1 MGRFGKGSP
10 RVHLHRGK
18 GVPLEGPFL
27 GCFSQGNL
35 TEMNENA
42 HFSVFRIF
50 CDFDPFLL
58 GHFRPQNNL
67 VSERFLPI
75 FHPVERFSMDFQ
87 NEKRNQEWG

>member
-35 TEMNENA
+35 TEMNEMR
-42 HFSVFRIF
+42 VFRGF
-50 CDFDPFLL
+50 RMFWDSDLL
-58 GHFRPQNNL
+58 HLG
-67 VSERFLPI
+67 
-75 FHPVERFSMDFQ
+75 
-87 NEKRNQEWG
+87 G